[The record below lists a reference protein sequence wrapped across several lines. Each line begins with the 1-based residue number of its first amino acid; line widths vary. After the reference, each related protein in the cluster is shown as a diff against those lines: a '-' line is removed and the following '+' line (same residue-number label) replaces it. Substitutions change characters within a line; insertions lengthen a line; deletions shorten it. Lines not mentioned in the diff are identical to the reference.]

1 MYFAHYKMFAK
12 LLLPHPK
19 INRSASKDQS
29 RQTSQGWKLLC
40 KAFTATV
47 PKSGTCH
54 EQIGKTQ
61 GASNQWIDSYIELN
75 IQWTQLLLKSG
86 QISGRAV
93 HWHQPASSSSRLCK
107 RCNVPMPYNR
117 SANETENWTDTETDR
132 SEFLGYHLLCF
143 RFDIGV
149 LAAGIWKHVSTL
161 PKQRSGT
168 AAAGLKQEPTKLDLK
183 FGPQIR
189 RFLKGGVDDSR
200 ESTVCTTNSDV
211 CIYNIYIVK
220 KNMIH
225 HQKKSCRT
233 TSFNR
238 TCANWQAPWS
248 PTDVKLT
255 STSQFWQSATAT
267 NMKLHKYES
276 FTNMQHNK
284 SLVKA
289 QQINSS

>member
-117 SANETENWTDTETDR
+117 SANETENWTDTETDTDP
-132 SEFLGYHLLCF
+132 SFLAIICCVFDLILVFWLLEFENMSPLCRNKGRALLRLG
-143 RFDIGV
+143 
-149 LAAGIWKHVSTL
+149 
-161 PKQRSGT
+161 
-168 AAAGLKQEPTKLDLK
+168 
-183 FGPQIR
+183 
-189 RFLKGGVDDSR
+189 
-200 ESTVCTTNSDV
+200 
-211 CIYNIYIVK
+211 
-220 KNMIH
+220 
-225 HQKKSCRT
+225 
-233 TSFNR
+233 
-238 TCANWQAPWS
+238 
-248 PTDVKLT
+248 
-255 STSQFWQSATAT
+255 
-267 NMKLHKYES
+267 
-276 FTNMQHNK
+276 
-284 SLVKA
+284 
-289 QQINSS
+289 

>member
-12 LLLPHPK
+12 LFLPHPK

-54 EQIGKTQ
+54 ERIGKTQ

-117 SANETENWTDTETDR
+117 SANETENWTDTETDTDP
-132 SEFLGYHLLCF
+132 SFLAIICCV
-143 RFDIGV
+143 FDLILVV
-149 LAAGIWKHVSTL
+149 LAATIWKHVSTL

-183 FGPQIR
+183 FGPQIQ

-200 ESTVCTTNSDV
+200 ESTVCATNNDV
-211 CIYNIYIVK
+211 CIYKNIIY
-220 KNMIH
+220 
-225 HQKKSCRT
+225 
-233 TSFNR
+233 
-238 TCANWQAPWS
+238 
-248 PTDVKLT
+248 KL
-255 STSQFWQSATAT
+255 
-267 NMKLHKYES
+267 
-276 FTNMQHNK
+276 
-284 SLVKA
+284 
-289 QQINSS
+289 